1 MDSGGHYTSDVYK
14 FTQTM
19 SRVAAV
25 KGIGGPGKPV
35 VGKPTRS
42 NLGGIQ
48 LFPLGVDTIKELVQ
62 SRLKVTKSGD
72 AGYCAFP
79 ADRTEEYFRG
89 LTAETLITRFV
100 KGFKKTEWVKVR
112 PRNEPFDCRVYATAA
127 LEMLQIDLNAQRRAA
142 LRTAVRRATKV
153 EEAKPETKKTPKRQQ
168 PSWADRWRSDD

>member
-35 VGKPTRS
+35 VGKPSRS

-62 SRLKVTKSGD
+62 SRLKVTKVGEP
-72 AGYCAFP
+72 GYCAFP
-79 ADRTEEYFRG
+79 TDRGEDYFRG

-153 EEAKPETKKTPKRQQ
+153 EEAKPEAKKPAKRQQ
-168 PSWADRWRSDD
+168 PSWADRWRDD